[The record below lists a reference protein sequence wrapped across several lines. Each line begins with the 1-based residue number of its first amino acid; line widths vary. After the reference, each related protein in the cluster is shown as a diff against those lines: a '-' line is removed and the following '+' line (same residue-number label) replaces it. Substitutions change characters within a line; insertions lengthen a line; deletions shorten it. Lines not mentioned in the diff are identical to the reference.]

1 VEFLLDYA
9 GFLLRV
15 LTLVVAFVLVL
26 SALAALRKK
35 GRERSGHLEIHKV
48 NEFYEDL
55 QDFMQEMVLEPS
67 VLKEQR
73 KAKARA
79 EKALQAEKKKAQKA
93 RKKNPQGAETA
104 DEHKPRVFILDF
116 DGDIAATAT
125 LRLRHEITALL
136 SLATPADEVLVR
148 LESPGGLVSNYGL
161 AASQLARIRKAGV
174 PLTVCIDKVA
184 ASGGYMMACVASK
197 IISAPFA
204 MIGSIG
210 VVAQMPNFHRLL
222 KKNSVDFEVLTAGEY
237 KRTLTL
243 FGENT
248 DKGREKFQQDLD
260 DTHKLFKDF
269 VAGNRPQLAIDQIAT
284 GEVWLGQVALEKQLV
299 DELST
304 SDEYL
309 AEKARTCDLFS
320 LHYVQKKRLQERLG
334 MATAGVLDRVW
345 VHWAGKLM
353 NRHFC

>member
-1 VEFLLDYA
+1 MFVAFLLDYA

-15 LTLVVAFVLVL
+15 VTLVVAFVVVL
-26 SALAALRKK
+26 STIAMLRKK
-35 GRERSGHLEIHKV
+35 GRERSGHLEVHKV

-55 QDFMQEMVLEPS
+55 QGFMEAMVLEPE

-73 KAKARA
+73 KAKAKA
-79 EKALQAEKKKAQKA
+79 EKCEKKQAQKA
-93 RKKNPQGAETA
+93 KKKKSEDHPV
-104 DEHKPRVFILDF
+104 DEPKPRVFILDF
-116 DGDIAATAT
+116 DGDIAASAT

-136 SLATPADEVLVR
+136 SLATPKDEVLVR

-161 AASQLARIRKAGV
+161 AASQLARIRKANV
-174 PLTVCIDKVA
+174 PLTICIDKVA

-210 VVAQMPNFHRLL
+210 VVAQVPNFHRLL

-260 DTHKLFKDF
+260 ATHKLFKDF
-269 VAGNRPQLAIDQIAT
+269 VSTNRPQLNIDQIAT
-284 GEVWLGQVALEKQLV
+284 GEVWLGQAALDKQLV

-309 AEKARTCDLFS
+309 AEKAKTADLFA

-334 MATAGVLDRVW
+334 LATAGVFDRVLQR
-345 VHWAGKLM
+345 WAGKLI
-353 NRHFC
+353 NQRFW